1 MKLDRNIYEVSVVIP
16 TYNVS
21 KYIESTLESVIMQ
34 TIDNFEIIIVDD
46 GSTDNTVELCKKTLE
61 RVNIP
66 YKILRQPNSGVSI
79 ARNRGISA
87 SEGKYIYLLD
97 SDDLINKFFLEKMI
111 CTAKKNNADIAF
123 CGFDKIDEQQNLI
136 EQYSSLY
143 SYIEGG
149 LTGIEVLKLMLKE
162 QIWICTISGIYK
174 RELICNN
181 NITYTPK
188 CSNGEDQEFCMKN
201 LIHAKNIAC
210 VKESLAF
217 YVQRDSSVSYSG
229 SLKKFNALGA
239 TRRVINYA
247 EKESNDKN
255 IVQYL
260 KYNKYQKEFF
270 RNFNSLLKYSP
281 NSEVI
286 KVINRNKKF
295 INQLKKYRS
304 IEKSKKEIKFSIRY
318 SIYVYAPNLYTC
330 IFKKIYNR

>member
-34 TIDNFEIIIVDD
+34 TIDDFEIIIVDD

-66 YKILRQPNSGVSI
+66 YKILRQPNSGVSV

-111 CTAKKNNADIAF
+111 CTAKKNNADIVF

-295 INQLKKYRS
+295 INQLKKYKS

-318 SIYVYAPNLYTC
+318 RIYVYAPNLYTC
-330 IFKKIYNR
+330 ILKKIYNR

>member
-34 TIDNFEIIIVDD
+34 TIDDFEIVIVDD

-61 RVNIP
+61 TVNIP
-66 YKILRQPNSGVSI
+66 YKILRQSNSGVSV
-79 ARNRGISA
+79 ARNRGIDA

-111 CTAKKNNADIAF
+111 YTAKKNNADIVF

-143 SYIEGG
+143 SYIEGE

-201 LIHAKNIAC
+201 LIHAKNITC

-247 EKESNDKN
+247 EKESDDKN

-295 INQLKKYRS
+295 INQLKKYKS
-304 IEKSKKEIKFSIRY
+304 IEKSKKEMKFSIRY
-318 SIYVYAPNLYTC
+318 RMYVYAPNLYTC
-330 IFKKIYNR
+330 ILKKIYNR

>member
-111 CTAKKNNADIAF
+111 CTAKKNNADIVF

-330 IFKKIYNR
+330 ILKKIYNR

>member
-34 TIDNFEIIIVDD
+34 TIDDFEIVIVDD

-61 RVNIP
+61 TVNIP
-66 YKILRQPNSGVSI
+66 YKILRQSNSGVSV
-79 ARNRGISA
+79 ARNRGIDA

-111 CTAKKNNADIAF
+111 YTAKKNNADIVF

-143 SYIEGG
+143 SYIEGE

-201 LIHAKNIAC
+201 LIHAKNITC

-247 EKESNDKN
+247 EKESDDKN

-295 INQLKKYRS
+295 INQLKKYKS
-304 IEKSKKEIKFSIRY
+304 IEKSKKEMKFSIRY
-318 SIYVYAPNLYTC
+318 RIYVYAPNLYTC
-330 IFKKIYNR
+330 ILKKIYNR

>member
-111 CTAKKNNADIAF
+111 CTAKKNNADIVF